1 MAAYMSVYPAMLLLP
16 IVLLAIKSTEA
27 AEGGSNGR
35 AAAAVVLGAFAASLS
50 VL

>member
-1 MAAYMSVYPAMLLLP
+1 MLLLP